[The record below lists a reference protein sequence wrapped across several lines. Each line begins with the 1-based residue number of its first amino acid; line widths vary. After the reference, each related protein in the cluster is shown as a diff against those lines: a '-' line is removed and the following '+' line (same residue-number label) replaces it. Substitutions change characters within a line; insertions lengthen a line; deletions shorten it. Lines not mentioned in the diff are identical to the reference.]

1 MKKFFTLLL
10 FTLLISTFPSFSKA
24 QSIDSVRV
32 SLLTCS
38 PGTEIYSLFG
48 HTAIRYE
55 NQAKDMDIVFN
66 YGIFSFNTPNFIWR
80 FVKGETD
87 YQLGVTPF
95 VYFESEYYMRGSA
108 VFEQELNLLPEEKQ
122 KLWEILETN
131 YRIENRVYRY
141 NYFFDNCTTRARD
154 KIEESLNGEL
164 VYQEDNRTL
173 SFRDIVHQYTEGHE
187 WAEFG
192 IDLCLGSKADEI
204 ADYRQ
209 KMFAPFYL
217 MAAIDSAKVVNGDIE
232 RKLVV
237 DTKEIVPAEVEQDVT
252 NFWLTPLQASC
263 LLFLFVLI
271 LSIYGVWKK
280 KMLWWLDILLFG
292 TAGLAG
298 CVIAFLVFFSV
309 HPTVTPNY
317 LLILFHPIHLIY
329 LPFMVYR
336 AVKKKK
342 DAYHLINFIVLTLFI
357 ALWGIIPQ
365 SFNLA
370 VLPLALCLLTR
381 SVSQL
386 ILYRKIK

>member
-10 FTLLISTFPSFSKA
+10 FTLLTFTFPSFSKA

-55 NQAKDMDIVFN
+55 NPAKDMDIVFN

-87 YQLGVTPF
+87 YQLGVAPF

-108 VFEQELNLLPEEKQ
+108 VFEQELNLLPEEKE

-164 VYQEDNRTL
+164 VYQEDNRIL

-217 MAAIDSAKVVNGDIE
+217 MAAIDSAKVIKGNIE

-252 NFWLTPLQASC
+252 NFWFTPLQASC
-263 LLFLFVLI
+263 LLFLSVLI
-271 LSIYGVWKK
+271 LSIYGIWKK

-317 LLILFHPIHLIY
+317 LLFLFHPIHLMY